1 MQNNNQQLTAQ
12 ALQPYADRIR
22 TEIQN
27 AGGYQINGINPIDGF
42 NMIAM
47 ELSNEV
53 GRKIQGFFQ
62 TDDNNKWNVYMQTG
76 KTYTFDNF
84 ELALDY
90 FSEQIRS
97 NAVKNYIDAMQY
109 YDDIKAVINNVN
121 GYTINTMFCDLDK
134 NDFGNT
140 IKISLTN
147 PAGEEMNIRLKIQ
160 NDGRCYL
167 ENQSIDQNGRTFDN
181 VDSAL
186 QSLKDK
192 LMSNQ
197 WRNYIAN
204 VNVNVNNIPAH
215 YQPGGQVYYDQGNI
229 VYYGQ
234 GQGNIS
240 AGPN

>member
-12 ALQPYADRIR
+12 ALQQYADRIR

-27 AGGYQINGINPIDGF
+27 VGGYQINGINTINEG
-42 NMIAM
+42 NMIIM
-47 ELSNEV
+47 ELSNAV
-53 GRKIQGFFQ
+53 GRKIQGSFYIN
-62 TDDNNKWNVYMQTG
+62 DNHKWCVYISTS
-76 KTYTFDNF
+76 KAYEFDNF
-84 ELALDY
+84 ELAFDY

-109 YDDIKAVINNVN
+109 YNDIKAVINNVN

-186 QSLKDK
+186 QGFKDK
-192 LMSNQ
+192 LRSDQ
-197 WRNYIAN
+197 WINYTAN